1 MEIEATVLRKLRFR
15 IVYFVFIL
23 YMLFAL
29 DRVNIS
35 FAALQMNHHLGFDAK
50 TYGLGVS
57 LFYVSYLVL
66 QLPSALLIR
75 RFGIRVWLGA
85 SLVLW
90 GLPSAALAFTS
101 SKEMFFV
108 LRFILGAAEAGFGTA
123 IVYYLN
129 NWFPKRYRGG
139 AISSTF
145 LAAPI
150 SVVIGAPLSGWF
162 LSFTGGGLAGWQWMF
177 LLEGLPTVL
186 LGIVAL
192 FYVSDSPTQAPWLTE
207 SERQWLST
215 EIEREHGSVRSAGG
229 ITSVKEVLKSGRVW
243 AAAGSLFSLILGF
256 TGMLYWLP
264 LVLKQVS
271 QQTDF
276 GVSLLSA
283 IPWVAMGIGMYFNAR
298 HSDKH
303 QERLWHVG
311 GGMFAAAVGLLV
323 GASAP
328 APYNML
334 GLLVAGCGIG
344 AAQGIFW
351 TIPLG
356 FLSGTGVAAGVAII
370 NLVGNSAGLI
380 GPNVIGW
387 LRQATGSF
395 VQPTLFLSASLG
407 VGFLLLFPLRNIV
420 KPSVVPEA
428 GH

>member
-1 MEIEATVLRKLRFR
+1 V
-15 IVYFVFIL
+15 
-23 YMLFAL
+23 
-29 DRVNIS
+29 
-35 FAALQMNHHLGFDAK
+35 
-50 TYGLGVS
+50 GV
-57 LFYVSYLVL
+57 
-66 QLPSALLIR
+66 
-75 RFGIRVWLGA
+75 
-85 SLVLW
+85 
-90 GLPSAALAFTS
+90 
-101 SKEMFFV
+101 
-108 LRFILGAAEAGFGTA
+108 
-123 IVYYLN
+123 
-129 NWFPKRYRGG
+129 
-139 AISSTF
+139 
-145 LAAPI
+145 
-150 SVVIGAPLSGWF
+150 
-162 LSFTGGGLAGWQWMF
+162 
-177 LLEGLPTVL
+177 
-186 LGIVAL
+186 VAL
-192 FYVSDSPTQAPWLTE
+192 FYVSDSPAKANWLSEPECQWLT
-207 SERQWLST
+207 T
-215 EIEREHGSVRSAGG
+215 EIECEHSSVRSAGG
-229 ITSVKEVLKSGRVW
+229 ITSVKEVLMSGRVW

-271 QQTDF
+271 RQTDF

-298 HSDKH
+298 HSDRR

-311 GGMFAAAVGLLV
+311 GGMLAAAVGLAV

-334 GLLVAGCGIG
+334 GLLIAGCGIG

-395 VQPTLFLSASLG
+395 VQPTLFLSASMG

-420 KPSVVPEA
+420 KASVVPEA

>member
-15 IVYFVFIL
+15 IVYFVFVL

-145 LAAPI
+145 LAAPV
-150 SVVIGAPLSGWF
+150 SVVLGAPLSGWF
-162 LSFTGGGLAGWQWMF
+162 LSFSGGGLAGWQWMF

-186 LGIVAL
+186 RGGRRAL
-192 FYVSDSPTQAPWLTE
+192 L
-207 SERQWLST
+207 R
-215 EIEREHGSVRSAGG
+215 
-229 ITSVKEVLKSGRVW
+229 
-243 AAAGSLFSLILGF
+243 
-256 TGMLYWLP
+256 
-264 LVLKQVS
+264 
-271 QQTDF
+271 F
-276 GVSLLSA
+276 G
-283 IPWVAMGIGMYFNAR
+283 
-298 HSDKH
+298 
-303 QERLWHVG
+303 
-311 GGMFAAAVGLLV
+311 
-323 GASAP
+323 
-328 APYNML
+328 
-334 GLLVAGCGIG
+334 
-344 AAQGIFW
+344 
-351 TIPLG
+351 
-356 FLSGTGVAAGVAII
+356 
-370 NLVGNSAGLI
+370 
-380 GPNVIGW
+380 
-387 LRQATGSF
+387 
-395 VQPTLFLSASLG
+395 
-407 VGFLLLFPLRNIV
+407 
-420 KPSVVPEA
+420 
-428 GH
+428 

>member
-1 MEIEATVLRKLRFR
+1 MDIEARVLRKLRFR

-35 FAALQMNHHLGFDAK
+35 FAALQMNQHLGFDAK

-75 RFGIRVWLGA
+75 RFGIRIWLGA

-145 LAAPI
+145 LAAPV
-150 SVVIGAPLSGWF
+150 SVVLGAPLSGWF
-162 LSFTGGGLAGWQWMF
+162 LSFSGGGLAGWQWMF

-186 LGIVAL
+186 LGVIAL
-192 FYVSDSPTQAPWLTE
+192 FYVSDSPAQAHWL
-207 SERQWLST
+207 SEPERHWLST
-215 EIEREHGSVRSAGG
+215 EIEREHSSVRSAGG
-229 ITSVKEVLKSGRVW
+229 ITSVKEVLMSGRVW

-271 QQTDF
+271 RQTDF

-283 IPWVAMGIGMYFNAR
+283 IPWVAMGIGMYLNAR
-298 HSDKH
+298 HSDRR

-311 GGMFAAAVGLLV
+311 GGMLAAALGLAV

-334 GLLVAGCGIG
+334 GLLIAGCGIG

-395 VQPTLFLSASLG
+395 VQPTLFLSASMG

-420 KPSVVPEA
+420 KTSVVPEA